1 MTALEK
7 FYLCIGFV
15 LTAIA
20 CAHESQAATVM
31 HVMVY
36 NVQSVQPVEHAV
48 VRMDSAESC
57 AKEVLNWDGLRND
70 DGDRSEARCL
80 EVVELSEIEK

>member
-1 MTALEK
+1 MNRLEK
-7 FYLCIGFV
+7 LYIAIGIV
-15 LTAIA
+15 LTTFA
-20 CAHESQAATVM
+20 CIHEAHAQTVM

-36 NVQSVQPVEHAV
+36 NVLTVQPVEHAV

-70 DGDRSEARCL
+70 DSDRSEARCI
-80 EVVELSEIEK
+80 EVVELSEIER